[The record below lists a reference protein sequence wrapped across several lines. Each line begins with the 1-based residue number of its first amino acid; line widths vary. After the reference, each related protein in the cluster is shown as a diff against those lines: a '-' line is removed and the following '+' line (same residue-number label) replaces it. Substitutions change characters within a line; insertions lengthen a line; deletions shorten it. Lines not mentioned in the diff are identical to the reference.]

1 MLIRKMLLAFMLA
14 CLLAAATPLHGQII
28 YGSHSSGSLQ
38 IQFSSWSISDDNGK
52 TKIEQWVM
60 PVNGFIPIR
69 DNFEARFHIA
79 GSSNYLE
86 KTSASINLKGMS
98 DFRVLLSHSFN
109 DDRLLASF
117 GLNLPT
123 GKNNLNYTTEREII
137 ERLSESYLSFPTRR
151 LGEGFGF
158 NLLLG
163 GATVTGPIK
172 LGAGIMYMY
181 NGSYEP
187 YKDLSKYD
195 PGDSYSINASGD
207 LNIKNITISS
217 NIIYTNYTIDKQN
230 SLKAFKQSPQF
241 ELVFGGLYAGGK
253 YNIRTNAACL
263 LRGRHTR
270 YDIQS
275 GDILNRLKMYGNE
288 FLIMARFDYFP
299 SRTWYVAPLI
309 EMKWIAANE
318 EPYEDKL
325 GKSSIFGIGGD
336 FGIRI
341 KNGIE
346 AVFGLKYCT
355 GSADNG
361 NMDLSGFQLTSSLMA
376 SF

>member
-1 MLIRKMLLAFMLA
+1 MAA
-14 CLLAAATPLHGQII
+14 CLLAVTTPLYGQII
-28 YGSHSSGSLQ
+28 YGSHSSASIQLQ
-38 IQFSSWSISDDNGK
+38 FNSWSITDDNGK
-52 TKIEQWVM
+52 IKIEQWVT
-60 PVNGFIPIR
+60 PVSGFVPIR
-69 DNFEARFHIA
+69 DNFEARFHIS

-86 KTSASINLKGMS
+86 KTSTSINLKGVG
-98 DFRVLLSHSFN
+98 DFRVLLSHSFY

-123 GKNNLNYTTEREII
+123 GKKKLDYTSEREII

-158 NLLLG
+158 NFLLG
-163 GATVTGPIK
+163 GATVTGPVK
-172 LGAGIMYMY
+172 LGAGITYMY
-181 NGSYEP
+181 SGSYEP

-195 PGDSYSINASGD
+195 PGDSYNVNASGD
-207 LNIKNITISS
+207 LNIKDITITS

-230 SLKAFKQSPQF
+230 GLKAFKQSPQLDL
-241 ELVFGGLYAGGK
+241 EFGGLFTTEK
-253 YNIRTNAACL
+253 YSIRTNAACL

-288 FLIMARFDYFP
+288 FLILARLDYFP
-299 SRTWYVAPLI
+299 SRTWYVAPLV

-325 GKSSIFGIGGD
+325 GNSSIFGIGGD

-341 KNGIE
+341 REGIE
-346 AVFGLKYCT
+346 AAFGLKYCT
-355 GSADNG
+355 GLADSG
-361 NMDLSGFQLTSSLMA
+361 NMDLSGFQLTSLLLA